1 MRGYRSKKSFFS
13 LVNLNKAK
21 LSGTFLTFYLNTKE
35 GVVQTHLD
43 TKEGVVL
50 PVFLIS
56 SCLPSLAGD

>member
-1 MRGYRSKKSFFS
+1 MRSYGVRGFIS
-13 LVNLNKAK
+13 LVSSHKAK
-21 LSGTFLTFYLNTKE
+21 LSSTFLTFYLNTRE

-56 SCLPSLAGD
+56 SCLFSWSPDV